1 MNWDKNHQFCG
12 RCGNPTKTMKD
23 EMAKICP
30 KCGFISFT
38 RLSPAVITAI
48 IREGEILLANH
59 VRTPGNMYGL
69 ISGFLEAGETLEEAV
84 EREIMEE
91 VSLKVHNIEYFGSQ
105 PWPFPN
111 SFMIGFTAEY
121 ESGEINVD
129 ENELIDAAW
138 FDADHLP
145 DIPSKMSISR
155 ELIDWYVENYSNW

>member
-1 MNWDKNHQFCG
+1 
-12 RCGNPTKTMKD
+12 
-23 EMAKICP
+23 
-30 KCGFISFT
+30 
-38 RLSPAVITAI
+38 
-48 IREGEILLANH
+48 
-59 VRTPGNMYGL
+59 MYGL

-91 VSLKVHNIEYFGSQ
+91 VSLKVRNIEYFGSQ